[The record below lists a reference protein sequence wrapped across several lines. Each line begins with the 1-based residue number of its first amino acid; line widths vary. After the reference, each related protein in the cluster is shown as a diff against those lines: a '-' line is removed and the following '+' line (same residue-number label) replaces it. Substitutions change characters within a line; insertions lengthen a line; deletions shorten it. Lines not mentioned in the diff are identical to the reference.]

1 MTKTTIRR
9 AEPRDAPT
17 LAALGRT
24 TFSQTFAHLY
34 PPEDLQAFLA
44 EAYSPDRMEQELADP
59 DKAAWLAEWEG
70 EAVGYATAGPCGL
83 AHAEVT
89 PQCGELKRLY
99 VLEGWKGEGV
109 AKALMDVA
117 MAWLEETRTGRLWLG
132 VWSENWRAQRFYARL
147 GFEKVGE
154 HHFKVGQTLDRDF
167 IYRRG

>member
-9 AEPRDAPT
+9 AGPPD
-17 LAALGRT
+17 AALLAHLART
-24 TFSQTFAHLY
+24 TFAETFAHLY
-34 PPEDLQAFLA
+34 PPEDLESFLA
-44 EAYSPDRMEQELADP
+44 EAYAPERLEQELGDP
-59 DKAAWLAEWEG
+59 AKAAWLAEWEG
-70 EAVGYATAGPCGL
+70 EAVGYAMAGPCGL

-89 PQCGELKRLY
+89 PECGELKRLY

-109 AKALMDVA
+109 AKALMDIA
-117 MAWLEETRTGRLWLG
+117 LAWLEETRRGRLWLG

-154 HHFKVGQTLDRDF
+154 HHFKVGETLDLDF